1 MLRTTSRKRL
11 LSVVALASSL
21 ALVAGCGSGSSG
33 GNGKNENGGSD
44 AGDSARYE
52 GEINIWAGSETPIT
66 PNFNP
71 FSPTV
76 LHGTNGPLL
85 EPLMAFNKAGGGDP
99 VPMLATDR
107 EFSEDGTELKLTI
120 REGVKWNDGEDFTA
134 EDVAFTF
141 NFELFKPDYLVSAEA
156 DGNTVTLKFDG
167 PQFTKEAAILQALI
181 IPEHIWSALGDEAT
195 KTEETEDGNE
205 ALTFTNA
212 DNPVGTGPYKV
223 ENVSESAYTMVP
235 NEHYWQDGKPSLAKL
250 RYLAVDDNQAAE
262 DLLRQGKIDWAAMFI
277 PDANAITES
286 GRFAMLNTPQ
296 DPTVLYTCSNADLGC
311 TGAQTDVAVRQAI
324 NLAIDRATII
334 EKAFVGHAGVSNA
347 AFTAPGRDDVWVAD
361 GIPTTNPDGA
371 DVDAAKA
378 VLEDAGYS
386 LNADGIY
393 EKDGKAVELTLTSV
407 DGWTDYNDAATLI
420 EEQLAK
426 AGIKAVAS
434 TISWNEFADARDS
447 GNFELIV
454 GGVVG
459 TQIADPFQIYD
470 EWFAGYSTT
479 PVGEGLKP
487 GTWNFARYAN
497 DEVDAAIKVAAGT
510 VDEATKKEAYATVQN
525 HIVEDVPY
533 IPLLM
538 NATMTFMNV
547 ENFTG
552 WPTEDD
558 LYMFPPSWGSLSAG
572 IILGNLKVNN

>member
-21 ALVAGCGSGSSG
+21 ALVAGCGSGES
-33 GNGKNENGGSD
+33 GKNENGGGS
-44 AGDSARYE
+44 AGGGESEGYK

-66 PNFNP
+66 ANFNP

-76 LHGTNGPLL
+76 LHGALGPLI
-85 EPLMAFNKAGGGDP
+85 EPLYAFNKAGGGDP
-99 VPMLATDR
+99 TPMLATDY
-107 EFSEDGTELKLTI
+107 EFSEDGTEMTLTI

-141 NFELFKPDYLVSAEA
+141 NFELSKPDYLVSAEA
-156 DGNTVTLKFDG
+156 DGNTVHLKFDG
-167 PQFTKEAAILQALI
+167 PQYTKEAAILQTLI
-181 IPEHIWSALGDEAT
+181 IPEHIWGALGDEAT
-195 KTEETEDGNE
+195 ETEETDDGGS

-235 NEHYWQDGKPSLAKL
+235 NENYWQEGKPSLATL

-262 DLLRQGKIDWAAMFI
+262 DLLRQGKIDWAGMFI
-277 PDANAITES
+277 PDADSITAS
-286 GRFAMLNTPQ
+286 GDIAMINTPQ
-296 DPTVLYTCSNADLGC
+296 DPTVLYTCANADLGC

-324 NLAIDRATII
+324 NVAIDRGVII
-334 EKAFVGHAGVSNA
+334 DKAFVGHAGVSNP
-347 AFTAPGRDDVWVAD
+347 AFTLPERDDVWVAD
-361 GIPTTNPDGA
+361 GIPNRNPEGGDPA
-371 DVDAAKA
+371 AAKQI
-378 VLEDAGYS
+378 LEDAGYE
-386 LNADGIY
+386 LNGDGIY
-393 EKDGKAVELTLTSV
+393 EKGGQEVSMTLTSV

-420 EEQLAK
+420 EEQLK
-426 AGIKAVAS
+426 EAGIKAVAS
-434 TISWNEFADARDS
+434 TISWNEFADGRDS

-459 TQIADPFQIYD
+459 TQISDPFQIYD

-487 GTWNFARYAN
+487 GTWNFSRYAN
-497 DEVDAAIKVAAGT
+497 DDVDAAIKVAAGT
-510 VDEATKKEAYATVQN
+510 VDEDVKKDAYATVQE
-525 HIVEDVPY
+525 HIVEDLPY
-533 IPLLM
+533 IPLLT
-538 NATMTFMNV
+538 NATMSFMNV
-547 ENFTG
+547 KDFSG

-558 LYMFPPSWGSLSAG
+558 LYMFPPSWGSISAG
-572 IILGNLKVNN
+572 VIIGNLKAN